1 MPFLVAALIF
11 AAPSAATMDDLENGR
26 FAQAEERL
34 MQKRQSGNW
43 DLQDQLV
50 LAAACLGKG
59 DLDCA
64 AFLYHE
70 TLEPEP
76 RTALAYFGLAEIRRL
91 RGHFQAA
98 AIRYQSYLDSS
109 LPGRTAGYD
118 KVAKERLAAIQ
129 AGAQAGGEA
138 PSGWN
143 AGRRNT
149 QHAKMHPP
157 KFGALS
163 WASTRWASIA
173 FFPAIFGGIL
183 AGAVADG
190 VTNDGGTGVL
200 IGLGTG
206 AAIFG
211 GAIGWGMERVAKRRG
226 YTGAW
231 IKAGAASVAL
241 PILAFTGGF
250 VLDQVMRFDEELA
263 VTLAFGLAAG
273 SIAIVVPMIYMTD
286 LRPIGAEEGTG
297 DAQGGVPS
305 VVAGN

>member
-1 MPFLVAALIF
+1 MSFLVAALIL
-11 AAPSAATMDDLENGR
+11 AAPSPATMDDLENGR

-34 MQKRQSGNW
+34 MQKRQSGIW

-64 AFLYHE
+64 AFLYNE

-76 RTALAYFGLAEIRRL
+76 RTALAYFGLAEIERL
-91 RGHFQAA
+91 RGHFPAA

-118 KVAKERLAAIQ
+118 KVAEQRLAAIQ
-129 AGAQAGGEA
+129 AGAQAGPEA
-138 PSGWN
+138 PSGWDGGPRN
-143 AGRRNT
+143 A
-149 QHAKMHPP
+149 QHAKMRPP

-183 AGAVADG
+183 VGAVAAEL
-190 VTNDGGTGVL
+190 TNSGETSVL

-211 GAIGWGMERVAKRRG
+211 GAVGWGMERVANRRG

-231 IKAGAASVAL
+231 IKAGAASVAI
-241 PILAFTGGF
+241 PILAFTGGAF
-250 VLDQVMRFDEELA
+250 LDQAIGFDSELS
-263 VTLAFGLAAG
+263 VSLAFGVAAG
-273 SIAIVVPMIYMTD
+273 GIAIAVPMIYMTD

-305 VVAGN
+305 VVGGN